1 MEGQAMKDGVFVE
14 HLLAEHRRLDHLIS
28 QTMAALPG
36 WDEIDA
42 WQWLPR
48 LVEGLN
54 AIRHELAQHF
64 HEEEDGGC
72 LEEAVS
78 RCPGLSS
85 EVARVESEHAKLLA
99 DLDELIR
106 RAQPLS
112 GSKPDEAR
120 VLGQKLRAIVLEL
133 HAHEALENQIMARG
147 FGRSL
152 ENEDMA
158 QSS

>member
-1 MEGQAMKDGVFVE
+1 MKDGVFVE

-112 GSKPDEAR
+112 GSKPDE

-147 FGRSL
+147 FGRRTWPSHPK
-152 ENEDMA
+152 A
-158 QSS
+158 RRSKPAS

>member
-1 MEGQAMKDGVFVE
+1 MKDGVFVE

-28 QTMAALPG
+28 RTMAALPSWG
-36 WDEIDA
+36 ENGA
-42 WQWLPR
+42 SQWLPR

-54 AIRHELAQHF
+54 AIRQELAQHF

-85 EVARVESEHAKLLA
+85 EVARVESEHSKLLA

-112 GSKPDEAR
+112 GSKPDDAR